1 MKKKWIIGI
10 IVVIILIAIVGGGSD
25 DESQKEV
32 TDVGNDVVED
42 FAEGFEDGLEDALSD
57 SEKEI
62 AEVDGAAQAEAAIVE
77 ETVLIDQD
85 DVIITAKG
93 LEEDSIWGTGLKL
106 LIENN
111 STKDL
116 GIGCKALIV
125 NNYMLTDLFS
135 SQVAAGKKGNETMY
149 LSSTELKAAG
159 IENIGQIEV
168 YFYIYDSESYE
179 TIREFDKV
187 TVQTS
192 LFDSMDVKAM
202 DDGQELLNQDGIR
215 IVGKYVDEDSFWGA
229 AILLYV
235 ENNSGKNVTV
245 SCDDMSVNGF
255 MMTPYFSSTVYN
267 EKMSLDEITLMSS
280 ELEEN
285 GITSIEDV
293 ELKFRVFNPDT
304 YDTMFETDPISF
316 SMQ

>member
-10 IVVIILIAIVGGGSD
+10 IVVIILIAIVGGSGD
-25 DESQKEV
+25 AEQKEIAS
-32 TDVGNDVVED
+32 VENV
-42 FAEGFEDGLEDALSD
+42 ATENSLSD

-62 AEVDGAAQAEAAIVE
+62 AEVENVALDNTATVE
-77 ETVLIDQD
+77 ETVLIDQN
-85 DVIITAKG
+85 DVVITAKA

-116 GIGCKALIV
+116 GVGCKALIV
-125 NNYMLTDLFS
+125 NNYMITDLFS

-149 LSSTELKAAG
+149 LSSSELKAAG

-168 YFYIYDSESYE
+168 YFYIYDSATFE
-179 TIREFDKV
+179 TIQEFDKV
-187 TVQTS
+187 TIQTS
-192 LFDSMDVKAM
+192 AFESMDVKAM
-202 DDGQELLNQDGIR
+202 DDGQELVNQDGIR

-235 ENNSGKNVTV
+235 ENNTGKNVTV

-255 MMTPYFSSTVYN
+255 MMTPLFSSTVYN

-293 ELKFRVFNPDT
+293 ELKFRVFDAESFST
-304 YDTMFETDPISF
+304 VFETEAISF

>member
-25 DESQKEV
+25 DESQKEI
-32 TDVGNDVVED
+32 TSVENNTAEE
-42 FAEGFEDGLEDALSD
+42 FAEDALSD

-62 AEVDGAAQAEAAIVE
+62 AEVDGVAQAEAATVE

-85 DVIITAKG
+85 DVVITAKG
-93 LEEDSIWGTGLKL
+93 LEDDSIWGTGLKL

-116 GIGCKALIV
+116 GVGCKALIV

-168 YFYIYDSESYE
+168 YFYIYDSETYE

-255 MMTPYFSSTVYN
+255 MMTPLFSSTVYN